1 MLNIKEYCYVLIFCI
16 PQGSVVI
23 DLRCGGKYD
32 TSIVANL
39 VLSPTVKEFL
49 SRVSKLTRDIDIAL
63 LSVCESVRPPVRP

>member
-1 MLNIKEYCYVLIFCI
+1 VLIFCI

>member
-1 MLNIKEYCYVLIFCI
+1 
-16 PQGSVVI
+16 VI